1 MALLFCKFI
10 WLMKK
15 NISMIKSVFVFL
27 CHGVGGWGGGDE
39 THYFNLTTFGKK
51 YQLYAI
57 NIQHTTVCSLC
68 KCVN

>member
-27 CHGVGGWGGGDE
+27 CHGGWGDE
-39 THYFNLTTFGKK
+39 THYVNLITFGRK
-51 YQLYAI
+51 YLYAI
-57 NIQHTTVCSLC
+57 NVQRTTVRSLC